1 MWRAEKCSGLQR
13 LFRTINRR
21 NWQAIFISPLKKWQE
36 KGMVDMKNLFKKLKS
51 KQGFSILEVMVSI
64 IILTMSLIFLLNMA
78 MVALDANDWSNK
90 ATMSTQLIQEKLEE
104 LRTSLALTNGIDT
117 VNNIQ
122 RQWTVTN
129 VNSYLRQIDIT
140 ASWEN
145 SRGDTL
151 QNSIS
156 TMIRVN

>member
-1 MWRAEKCSGLQR
+1 LAGH
-13 LFRTINRR
+13 FHITT
-21 NWQAIFISPLKKWQE
+21 KKWQD

-51 KQGFSILEVMVSI
+51 KKGFSILEVMVSI

-104 LRTSLALTNGIDT
+104 LRTTLALTNGIDT
-117 VNNIQ
+117 INTIQ

-129 VNSYLRQIDIT
+129 VNSYLRQVDIT
-140 ASWEN
+140 ASWQN

>member
-1 MWRAEKCSGLQR
+1 
-13 LFRTINRR
+13 
-21 NWQAIFISPLKKWQE
+21 
-36 KGMVDMKNLFKKLKS
+36 MVDMKNLFKKLKS
-51 KQGFSILEVMVSI
+51 KKGFSILEVMVSI

-104 LRTSLALTNGIDT
+104 LRTTLALTNGIDT
-117 VNNIQ
+117 INTIQ

-129 VNSYLRQIDIT
+129 VNSYLRQVDIT
-140 ASWEN
+140 ASWQN

>member
-1 MWRAEKCSGLQR
+1 
-13 LFRTINRR
+13 
-21 NWQAIFISPLKKWQE
+21 
-36 KGMVDMKNLFKKLKS
+36 MKNLFKKLKS
-51 KQGFSILEVMVSI
+51 KKGFSILEVMVSI

-104 LRTSLALTNGIDT
+104 LRTTLALTNGIDT
-117 VNNIQ
+117 INTIQ

-129 VNSYLRQIDIT
+129 VNSYLRQVDIT
-140 ASWEN
+140 ASWQN